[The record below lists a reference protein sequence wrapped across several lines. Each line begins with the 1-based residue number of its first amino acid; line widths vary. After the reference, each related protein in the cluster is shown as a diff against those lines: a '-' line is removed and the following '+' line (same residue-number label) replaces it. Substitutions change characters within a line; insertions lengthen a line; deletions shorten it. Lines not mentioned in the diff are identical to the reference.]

1 MSAFRLISALQ
12 AGFLRTSRGPHLLQP
27 VSACAV
33 QWRPQSSEAVPA
45 ARLPCRVKLSAGKR
59 YAWCA
64 CGYSK
69 KQPFC
74 DGAHLKQAPSISPLR
89 FTPDKDRTVF
99 LCACKQTKNA
109 PYCDSSHLKVIY
121 RDVVKAVKGLFK

>member
-1 MSAFRLISALQ
+1 MSSFRWISALQ
-12 AGFLRTSRGPHLLQP
+12 LGCLQTSRGPQLLQP
-27 VSACAV
+27 ASACAV
-33 QWRPQSSEAVPA
+33 QWRPKSSEAVSA

-74 DGAHLKQAPSISPLR
+74 DGAHLKQAPSFSPLR
-89 FTPDKDRTVF
+89 FSPDKDGTVF

-109 PYCDSSHLKVIY
+109 PYCDGSHLKVIY
-121 RDVVKAVKGLFK
+121 RDAVGALKGLFK